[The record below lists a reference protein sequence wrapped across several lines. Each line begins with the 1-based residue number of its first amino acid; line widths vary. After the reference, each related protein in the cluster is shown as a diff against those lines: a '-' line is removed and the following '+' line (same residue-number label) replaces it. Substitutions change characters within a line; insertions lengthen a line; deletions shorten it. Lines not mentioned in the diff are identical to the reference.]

1 MSRSIVLHLCLAF
14 GSFLFLQ
21 FATRCLAFPKRE
33 QEQSERISTDDL
45 ESSLVTPKLTPQLVS
60 SEDARTASAEPAAV
74 SLNEIL
80 WSNKETHP
88 TRAGLL
94 WFSSAGLYI
103 ASEPAVLTAA
113 SLSTDGE
120 EEAWSNTNSQLAVEG
135 TTETTQGFLTH
146 VDNQLFANE
155 SQEGVSLGHTPSF
168 YMNTGEMLTASP
180 RTEKLEAATDQR
192 TPSFPGAE
200 STADAVPGNL
210 LPKGENPSQMTAD
223 DTQATA
229 TKHLLVATSA
239 YTLSFEPETDGFLGA
254 PEITVSISS
263 AVPATSVLGDEWD
276 DTKLERGSRTRTA
289 SVGDNPEAAEVALGL
304 PEGDT
309 HVGTALQMSQRDEVS
324 PASTHVS
331 SFAPTSLPEGTE
343 VSMSLFQGT
352 GGVTDSTKG
361 DSAVF
366 LSEVTESGSESESEA
381 YRPLGHVLKDIT
393 TQEMTTT
400 APEAEATLP
409 FVTREQIAVLED
421 PRDRGDTEVGEE
433 SPSPGSDAPAAT
445 QLSRRW
451 EPLATTVS
459 TTVAPLSSGVT
470 PAAQGFTDTVAL
482 PREEFTAVLG
492 SLVTPSGATVEVT
505 SSSPAL
511 PASEASS
518 ERTVPSGSSAN
529 TAAPYGLEQLE
540 SEEEED
546 DEDEEDEED
555 EDEEEEE
562 EEDKDADSLDES
574 FDGDSDLP
582 GFTLPG
588 VTSQEPGLEQGNGD
602 PLAGATYQMPD
613 AIEWEQQ
620 NQGLVRSWMEKLKDK
635 AGYMSGMLVPVGVGI
650 AGALFILGALYSIK
664 VMNRR
669 RRNGFK
675 RHKRKREFNSMQ
687 DRVMLL
693 ADSSEDEF

>member
-103 ASEPAVLTAA
+103 ASEPAVLTGEDVLGSNQPEGLSAESKSSGAPLTIRLSTAA

-470 PAAQGFTDTVAL
+470 PAAQ
-482 PREEFTAVLG
+482 
-492 SLVTPSGATVEVT
+492 
-505 SSSPAL
+505 
-511 PASEASS
+511 
-518 ERTVPSGSSAN
+518 
-529 TAAPYGLEQLE
+529 
-540 SEEEED
+540 EEED